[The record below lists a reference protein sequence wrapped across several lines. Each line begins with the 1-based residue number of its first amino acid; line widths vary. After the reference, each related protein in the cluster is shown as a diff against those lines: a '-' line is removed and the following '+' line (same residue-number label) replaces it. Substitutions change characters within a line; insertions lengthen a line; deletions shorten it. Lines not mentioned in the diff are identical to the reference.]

1 MKVVP
6 RLILGMEFATTA
18 DRDAWVT
25 KLKNAYATLKGGMA
39 TPTKV
44 VISADEYI
52 VPERNPDEVITP

>member
-1 MKVVP
+1 MKVIP
-6 RLILGMEFATTA
+6 RLILGMEFSTNA

-25 KLKNAYATLKGGMA
+25 KLKNAYATIKSGMA

-52 VPERNPDEVITP
+52 LQERNPDEVITP

>member
-6 RLILGMEFATTA
+6 RLILGMEFDTNA

-25 KLKNAYATLKGGMA
+25 KLKNSYPTVKLGM
-39 TPTKV
+39 PVPIRV

-52 VPERNPDEVITP
+52 MQERNPDEVITP